1 MFQDIGAS
9 ALARQRS
16 EAQTRAPADEAAELI
31 DRYPNLSEVELT
43 RLIHV
48 YSQLSAL
55 DLALMISDE
64 KRGRKLDRF
73 FEEHRSRIKTPFR
86 QYAVL
91 VAIAAVGLLVV
102 IWSMMVTS

>member
-48 YSQLSAL
+48 YSQLSAVQGLGLPIVVGEFSWEGL
-55 DLALMISDE
+55 DFATY
-64 KRGRKLDRF
+64 RTRR
-73 FEEHRSRIKTPFR
+73 
-86 QYAVL
+86 VL
-91 VAIAAVGLLVV
+91 EILGGL
-102 IWSMMVTS
+102 